1 METIKQNIHNAL
13 VFFDFDDAK
22 KIYEQNVLK
31 YDKLKLDYIL
41 FLLNIGE
48 LDSVDKFFDIN
59 NLNFGASI
67 LDGKFQ
73 IEINELRLE
82 IKEILN
88 SKNVITDISHLK
100 YKNYYVNYI
109 LKQCINNSSLTSDF
123 AIVLFEKYIIRHNS
137 LITKGCFI
145 SNALKYFHNNSD
157 SSFVQRLKFNLTSFM
172 ENHFYELPI

>member
-88 SKNVITDISHLK
+88 SKNVITDIS
-100 YKNYYVNYI
+100 
-109 LKQCINNSSLTSDF
+109 
-123 AIVLFEKYIIRHNS
+123 
-137 LITKGCFI
+137 
-145 SNALKYFHNNSD
+145 
-157 SSFVQRLKFNLTSFM
+157 
-172 ENHFYELPI
+172 

>member
-88 SKNVITDISHLK
+88 SKNV
-100 YKNYYVNYI
+100 
-109 LKQCINNSSLTSDF
+109 
-123 AIVLFEKYIIRHNS
+123 
-137 LITKGCFI
+137 
-145 SNALKYFHNNSD
+145 
-157 SSFVQRLKFNLTSFM
+157 
-172 ENHFYELPI
+172 